1 MKYKLILTIFI
12 FLISLMP
19 IFGQEILTLE
29 KAREAAVYSSEE
41 LKKAALSMDS
51 AQLKKAAVKYNWLPA
66 LSLSG
71 SYNISF
77 NDIDNSSSAS
87 AGISLNQ
94 QIWDGGVTSVNKKIA
109 EAGEESAVYSW
120 EETMFNVLQQCDT
133 YYYNFKETVSLEAS
147 ARAAFEAALLLRDEA
162 EAKYLSGVIS
172 RITFLQAKSD
182 AASKELLL
190 FIAKKNRLSAET
202 EIASYTS
209 LDILGFS
216 VKTDE
221 TEDNYTALYEAIGN
235 IDLAD
240 GNSISAINPALMI
253 HGFSNSPLIKSADT
267 DLKKAELEKSLN
279 IKGYMPTFSGSAG
292 IKSSVAGAGMF
303 LEAPEASPISG
314 SLGISGSISL
324 GIWDVKN
331 TLDQSDIVI
340 ETAHLTKLQVEK
352 DYTLNVQKSW
362 AELISSFK
370 ATKAAEIA
378 QEYAEEYHNAIY
390 QRYLLST
397 ESLSTLKDSEADRI
411 NAETAYISSRFDF
424 LKNLSRLLYTT
435 AIENSE
441 TFLLLLNQNS

>member
-19 IFGQEILTLE
+19 MFGQEVLTLE
-29 KAREAAVYSSEE
+29 KARGAAVSSSEE
-41 LKKAALSMDS
+41 LKKAVLSMDS
-51 AQLKKAAVKYNWLPA
+51 AQLKKAAVKYNWLPD

-77 NDIDNSSSAS
+77 NDIENNSSAS

-120 EETMFNVLQQCDT
+120 EETMFDVLQQCDT
-133 YYYNFKETVSLEAS
+133 YYYDFKETVSLEAS
-147 ARAAFEAALLLRDEA
+147 ARAAVEAALLLRDEA

-172 RITFLQAKSD
+172 RITYLQAKSD
-182 AASKELLL
+182 AASKEMLL
-190 FIAKKNRLSAET
+190 FIAKKNRHSAEA

-209 LDILGFS
+209 LDISGFS

-221 TEDNYTALYEAIGN
+221 TEDNYTAIYEAVGN
-235 IDLAD
+235 IDLTD
-240 GNSISAINPALMI
+240 GNSINAIHPALMI
-253 HGFSNSPLIKSADT
+253 HGFSNSPLIKSAYT
-267 DLKKAELEKSLN
+267 DLKKAELEKSLD
-279 IKGYMPTFSGSAG
+279 IKGYMPTFSGNAG
-292 IKSSVAGAGMF
+292 IKSSIAGAGMF
-303 LEAPEASPISG
+303 LEAPETSPISG

-324 GIWDVKN
+324 GVWDIKN
-331 TLDQSDIVI
+331 RLDQADTVI
-340 ETAHLTKLQVEK
+340 ETAHLTKLQAEK
-352 DYTLNVQKSW
+352 NYTLNVQKSW

-370 ATKAAEIA
+370 ATEAAEIA
-378 QEYAEEYHNAIY
+378 QEYAEEYYNAVY
-390 QRYLLST
+390 QRYLLSA

-411 NAETAYISSRFDF
+411 DAETTYISSRFDL
-424 LKNLSRLLYTT
+424 LKNLSKLLYTT

-441 TFLLLLNQNS
+441 TFLLLLKQNS